1 MPITKKSISIFEKIA
16 NRAPKDP
23 YKRILNDGGA
33 LYATDGVLCLRSSS
47 FQFLTVSQSA
57 PDDAAPLRKLFDDVE
72 AASYQL
78 AATAPKADYHGGKPV
93 IAENLRAYVRFA
105 KSQGSKLALYPLGDS
120 FVNAALLADVLDA
133 IPDACVYFL
142 PGQPLKSLY
151 FRGQYAEGILCPV
164 RPLQASR
171 GVAILSAYQA
181 ETGERGANVDKPLQ
195 TLAFS
200 ALCQAEEAEA
210 QRREEIRAAQE
221 AERQKQQAQRRQ
233 AEEAEAA
240 ENARQHAAALQSL
253 RQTLQSDCHKA
264 PVDGA
269 LLCELAESLHVSIPL
284 RTKGWILQ
292 KLRAVTLQGGEVT
305 SVSFQPTRKHEQG
318 SEKAFSVIN
327 AVISALK
334 MESLAQSCDG
344 IPEKKDPQ
352 PENQPKKVQ
361 NPIPNTQ
368 NIPLPAFQARF
379 AQEYNF
385 LYDCRGNVPGC
396 QEAVSAFATAC
407 QDPAF
412 MDFVRRFVQYRD
424 GDPVS
429 SDREC
434 AAFMRA
440 LEALNHPPANPSRPY
455 LNLLTLSAGTV
466 ATLARQKGH
475 PCESYDDINCFHS
488 AVTLTACF
496 MDCTRFE
503 NWQQLFEAAYAI
515 AFPQN
520 NGGQSCNQPQNL
532 PSVTK
537 SAEKCDA
544 NAQNSTEI
552 SAKDTAPAQ
561 KNTPPRPKKKR
572 RKQPGKAQKRKAAAQ
587 TFRIFLD
594 YDVQHFGHVR
604 PETYD
609 AIQSQKHRRKGRP
622 SKLAA
627 GPG

>member
-1 MPITKKSISIFEKIA
+1 MPITKKSISVFEKIA
-16 NRAPKDP
+16 KHAPKDP
-23 YKRILNDGGA
+23 YKHILNDGGT
-33 LYATDGVLCLRSSS
+33 LYATDGIMCLRSSA
-47 FQFLTVSQSA
+47 FQLLTVSQSA
-57 PDDAAPLRKLFDDVE
+57 PDDAAPLRKLFDDIE

-78 AATAPKADYHGGKPV
+78 AATAPKADYHGDKPI

-105 KSQGSKLALYPLGDS
+105 KSQGCKRILYPLGDS
-120 FVNAALLADVLDA
+120 FVNAALLADMLDA
-133 IPDACVYFL
+133 IPDASVYFL
-142 PGQPLKSLY
+142 PGQPIKPLY
-151 FRGQYAEGILCPV
+151 FRGQYADGLLCPV
-164 RPLQASR
+164 RTLQAPHS
-171 GVAILSAYQA
+171 VAILAEYQA
-181 ETGERGANVDKPLQ
+181 ETGERGARVDKPLQ
-195 TLAFS
+195 TLDFS
-200 ALCQAEEAEA
+200 ALCKAEEAEA

-221 AERQKQQAQRRQ
+221 AERQKQQDQQRQ

-240 ENARQHAAALQSL
+240 ENACQHAAALQSL
-253 RQTLQSDCHKA
+253 RQTLQADCHKA

-292 KLRAVTLQGGEVT
+292 KLRTVTIQGGEAT

-318 SEKAFSVIN
+318 SEKAFSVI
-327 AVISALK
+327 SALK
-334 MESLAQSCDG
+334 MESLTQSCDD
-344 IPEKKDPQ
+344 IPEEKDPQ
-352 PENQPKKVQ
+352 PENHLQ
-361 NPIPNTQ
+361 NVTIPATDTRH
-368 NIPLPAFQARF
+368 IPLAAFKVRF
-379 AQEYNF
+379 AQEYNY
-385 LYDCRGNVPGC
+385 LYDCRDNVPGYH
-396 QEAVSAFATAC
+396 EAVSAFESAC
-407 QDPAF
+407 HHPAF

-434 AAFMRA
+434 AAFMRT
-440 LEALNHPPANPSRPY
+440 LEALNHPPVNPSRPY
-455 LNLLTLSAGTV
+455 LDLLALSAGTV

-475 PCESYDDINCFHS
+475 LCESYDDINCFHS
-488 AVTLTACF
+488 AIILTAVF
-496 MDCTRFE
+496 MDCAQFE

-520 NGGQSCNQPQNL
+520 NGGQSCNQSQNL
-532 PSVTK
+532 PPNSENT
-537 SAEKCDA
+537 EKCDA
-544 NAQNSTEI
+544 YAQNHTEI
-552 SAKDTAPAQ
+552 VAEDVTDAQ
-561 KNTPPRPKKKR
+561 KLTPQRPKKKH

-622 SKLAA
+622 SKLAT

>member
-466 ATLARQKGH
+466 ATLARQKGR

-532 PSVTK
+532 F
-537 SAEKCDA
+537 
-544 NAQNSTEI
+544 AQI
-552 SAKDTAPAQ
+552 HPYFALYVIFIF
-561 KNTPPRPKKKR
+561 TP
-572 RKQPGKAQKRKAAAQ
+572 
-587 TFRIFLD
+587 IFIA
-594 YDVQHFGHVR
+594 HFL
-604 PETYD
+604 Y
-609 AIQSQKHRRKGRP
+609 
-622 SKLAA
+622 L
-627 GPG
+627 

>member
-1 MPITKKSISIFEKIA
+1 MSITKKSISIFEKIA

-23 YKRILNDGGA
+23 YKHILNDGGA
-33 LYATDGVLCLRSSS
+33 LYATDGIMCLRSSS
-47 FQFLTVSQSA
+47 FQLLTVSQSA
-57 PDDAAPLRKLFDDVE
+57 PYGAAPLRKLFDDVE

-78 AATAPKADYHGGKPV
+78 AATAPKADYHGGKP
-93 IAENLRAYVRFA
+93 IISENLRAYVRFA

-142 PGQPLKSLY
+142 PGQPLKPLY
-151 FRGQYAEGILCPV
+151 FRGLYAEGILCPV
-164 RPLQASR
+164 RPLQAAR
-171 GVAILSAYQA
+171 GVAILAAYQA
-181 ETGERGANVDKPLQ
+181 ETGERGANVDNPLQ
-195 TLAFS
+195 TLDFS
-200 ALCQAEEAEA
+200 ALCHAEEAEA

-221 AERQKQQAQRRQ
+221 AERQKQQDQRRQ
-233 AEEAEAA
+233 AEEAETTK
-240 ENARQHAAALQSL
+240 NAHQHAAALQAL
-253 RQTLQSDCHKA
+253 RQILQSDCHKA

-284 RTKGWILQ
+284 
-292 KLRAVTLQGGEVT
+292 
-305 SVSFQPTRKHEQG
+305 
-318 SEKAFSVIN
+318 
-327 AVISALK
+327 
-334 MESLAQSCDG
+334 
-344 IPEKKDPQ
+344 
-352 PENQPKKVQ
+352 
-361 NPIPNTQ
+361 
-368 NIPLPAFQARF
+368 PAFQARF

-385 LYDCRGNVPGC
+385 LYDCRGNVPGY

-407 QDPAF
+407 QAPAF

-434 AAFMRA
+434 AAFMRT
-440 LEALNHPPANPSRPY
+440 LEALNHPPINSSRPY
-455 LNLLTLSAGTV
+455 LDLLALSAGTV
-466 ATLARQKGH
+466 ATLARQKGR

-515 AFPQN
+515 AFPLN
-520 NGGQSCNQPQNL
+520 NGGQSCNQTQNL

-552 SAKDTAPAQ
+552 SAEDTAPAQ

-572 RKQPGKAQKRKAAAQ
+572 RKQPGKSQKRKAAAQ

-609 AIQSQKHRRKGRP
+609 AIQSQKHKRKRQP
-622 SKLAA
+622 SKLAT
-627 GPG
+627 GPGSSFPQS